1 MIYENHFK
9 NNSLKIVVLYKT
21 RAHQAVV
28 DEDTFVV
35 VSQPVFFFFFF
46 PLSQVMTGTIW
57 TDFCSTIFV
66 FFVSRTV

>member
-9 NNSLKIVVLYKT
+9 NKSLKIVVLYKT
-21 RAHQAVV
+21 RTQQAVV

-46 PLSQVMTGTIW
+46 PS
-57 TDFCSTIFV
+57 
-66 FFVSRTV
+66 